1 MNVLDSLFA
10 KFYDRLSE
18 PMERHGLAEH
28 RSQLLSDLSGEVLEV
43 GAGTGR
49 NLDIYPDAVT
59 SLTLTEPSAPMLDKL
74 RQRVAELRPEAT
86 VVAAPAERLPFEDAS
101 FDAVVTTLVLCSVDD
116 LDAAAVELRRV
127 VRPDGR
133 LVVIEHVAAKGRA
146 STFQH
151 VWQPAQKVLGRNCH
165 VTRDTRSALEKAGFD
180 TGQVVD
186 FTVPGAPAALFPG
199 IVGIAQ
205 PVT

>member
-10 KFYDRLSE
+10 KVYDRMTV

-28 RSQLLSDLSGEVLEV
+28 RSQLLRDLSGEVLEV

-49 NLDIYPDAVT
+49 NLDIYPEAVT
-59 SLTLTEPSAPMLDKL
+59 ALTLTEPSAPMLDKL
-74 RQRVAELRPEAT
+74 RQRVAEVRPETT
-86 VVAAPAERLPFEDAS
+86 VIAAPAERLPFEDAS

-116 LDAAAVELRRV
+116 LDAAAAELRRV
-127 VRPDGR
+127 ARPNGR
-133 LVVIEHVAAKGRA
+133 LVVIEHVAAQGRA
-146 STFQH
+146 STIQR

-165 VTRDTRSALEKAGFD
+165 VTRDTRSALETAGFD
-180 TGQVVD
+180 TGQVID
-186 FTVPGAPAALFPG
+186 MTMPGAPAALFPA

-205 PVT
+205 PI